1 MPLEIII
8 VNLSYSL
15 TFVALAIREIYW
27 LRIILTIAQF
37 GQLAHAYLK
46 LDYSKGFWTTIFVI
60 INIIQIVILYLDRRD
75 LPIPEEIKDLYDN
88 IFHTNSRRE
97 FLKFWD
103 GGKVCQLENETV
115 IKAGDT
121 QADLLLILNGKAN
134 VMREGKKIATLER
147 GQFIAEISY
156 ITGNPASADVVA
168 QDDLLFYT
176 WSRDTLN
183 KLRKSNPATMGK
195 LDRIL
200 TLDMAGK
207 LTR

>member
-1 MPLEIII
+1 M
-8 VNLSYSL
+8 
-15 TFVALAIREIYW
+15 
-27 LRIILTIAQF
+27 
-37 GQLAHAYLK
+37 
-46 LDYSKGFWTTIFVI
+46 
-60 INIIQIVILYLDRRD
+60 
-75 LPIPEEIKDLYDN
+75 
-88 IFHTNSRRE
+88 
-97 FLKFWD
+97 
-103 GGKVCQLENETV
+103 CQLENETV

>member
-1 MPLEIII
+1 MPVDIII
-8 VNLSYSL
+8 VNISYSL
-15 TFVALAIREIYW
+15 TFIALAIREIYW